1 MHPYLGDDAHRAEA
15 VAVLKRIILDR
26 HTVDQ
31 RAAALASMIRT
42 VAADQLRFSI
52 NIEAHRGA
60 IRRESFESLRT
71 AYGLAAS
78 LFRLGQAVRTNFADQ
93 WHAFDAIDDDV
104 VITVRGIVPFY
115 PRAHQ
120 INVLLVPEVN
130 TLISSGE
137 LTLYDAVYGSPEAVR
152 QIAAVGGAREL
163 GIALPGIDPVLLE
176 PGESALIGEIDILVV
191 GFGGDHP
198 EAPSAVEYLARH
210 GHRVVHLPEF
220 EADEREVNPFTRI
233 GLIDRRR
240 AEFIRASKVVVAN
253 LSALAGAGVEILRNL
268 ADCQACGCIVAV
280 PQDHA
285 VQSDSWGM
293 LRTFDDAASLA
304 AILTEARHREE
315 AGLRTEAGR
324 GFGLEHSFDRI
335 AGTILEATRRH
346 DTQRRSR

>member
-1 MHPYLGDDAHRAEA
+1 

-78 LFRLGQAVRTNFADQ
+78 LFRLGQAVRINFADQ

-198 EAPSAVEYLARH
+198 EAPRLLNIWRGMVIASSTCQSLRRMNVRSI
-210 GHRVVHLPEF
+210 HL
-220 EADEREVNPFTRI
+220 
-233 GLIDRRR
+233 
-240 AEFIRASKVVVAN
+240 RAS
-253 LSALAGAGVEILRNL
+253 G
-268 ADCQACGCIVAV
+268 
-280 PQDHA
+280 
-285 VQSDSWGM
+285 
-293 LRTFDDAASLA
+293 
-304 AILTEARHREE
+304 
-315 AGLRTEAGR
+315 
-324 GFGLEHSFDRI
+324 
-335 AGTILEATRRH
+335 
-346 DTQRRSR
+346 